1 MNNKTQFPFISIV
14 IPAWNA
20 QRTLRDC
27 LDSLK
32 NLNYPK
38 ERMEI
43 LIVDGLSTD
52 NTREIAASYDLTMVD
67 NPKKSHRT
75 GVNRGFKC
83 AKGELVAYADA
94 DCIVDQNWIQN
105 SVKYFEADPQVAGLT
120 GPIHLPPQQSAFAKA
135 VAFLFSIAVTL
146 GKSSHKETQRTVE
159 VVKDFPTCNAI
170 YRKAALNAVMPLA
183 GNLLGG
189 ADVELNYLLR
199 QRGFSL
205 LSTPD
210 VKVWHYKRET
220 PRGFFRQMY
229 RYAIMRLQLGK
240 KWHSLLS
247 VVHIAVGLS
256 VPLSIICFSLS
267 FLINLNLA
275 LIFLGLIMV
284 GLLLICT
291 FAFLQTKSF
300 SATLCVPLVI
310 VLAVTGWSIGFC
322 RELIFPLSR

>member
-1 MNNKTQFPFISIV
+1 MNDKMQTPFISIV
-14 IPAWNA
+14 IPARNA
-20 QRTLRDC
+20 QRTLKGC

-38 ERMEI
+38 KRMEI
-43 LIVDGLSTD
+43 LLVDGLSTD
-52 NTREIAASYDLTMVD
+52 NTQEIAASYDLTVVE
-67 NPKKSHRT
+67 NPQKSHRT
-75 GVNRGFKC
+75 GVNRGFEC
-83 AKGELVAYADA
+83 ARGELVAYADA
-94 DCIVDQNWIQN
+94 DCVVDENWLQN
-105 SVKYFEADPQVAGLT
+105 SLKYFEADPQVAGLT

-135 VAFLFSIAVTL
+135 VAFLFSLAATL

-170 YRKAALNAVMPLA
+170 YRKAAINAVMPLA
-183 GNLLGG
+183 ENLLGG

-220 PRGFFRQMY
+220 PRKFFRQMY

-240 KWHSLLS
+240 RWPSLLNLTH
-247 VVHIAVGLS
+247 VAVGLS
-256 VPLSIICFSLS
+256 VPLSIVWFSLC
-267 FLINLNLA
+267 FWINLNFVL
-275 LIFLGLIMV
+275 LFLGLIMA
-284 GLLLICT
+284 GLLLVCP
-291 FAFLQTKSF
+291 FAFLQTRSF

-310 VLAVTGWSIGFC
+310 ALAVTGWSIGFC
-322 RELIFPLSR
+322 RELIFPL

>member
-1 MNNKTQFPFISIV
+1 MNDKMQPPFISIV
-14 IPAWNA
+14 IPARNA
-20 QRTLRDC
+20 QRTLRGC

-43 LIVDGLSTD
+43 LLVDGLSTD
-52 NTREIAASYDLTMVD
+52 GTRDIAASYDLAIVD
-67 NPKKSHRT
+67 NPQKSHRT
-75 GVNRGFKC
+75 GVNRGFEC
-83 AKGELVAYADA
+83 ARGELVAYADA
-94 DCIVDQNWIQN
+94 DCIVDENWLQN
-105 SVKYFEADPQVAGLT
+105 SIKYFAADPQVAGIT

-135 VAFLFSIAVTL
+135 VAFLFSLAAAL

-170 YRKAALNAVMPLA
+170 YRKAALNTVMPLA
-183 GNLLGG
+183 ENLLGG

-205 LSTPD
+205 LATPD

-240 KWHSLLS
+240 RWGPILNLTH
-247 VVHIAVGLS
+247 VAVGLS
-256 VPLSIICFSLS
+256 VPLSIVWLSLCVWINLS
-267 FLINLNLA
+267 FVLLFI
-275 LIFLGLIMV
+275 GLLTV
-284 GLLLICT
+284 GLLLVCP
-291 FAFLQTKSF
+291 FAFLQTRSF

-322 RELIFPLSR
+322 RELIFPL

>member
-1 MNNKTQFPFISIV
+1 MNDKMQTPFISIV
-14 IPAWNA
+14 IPARNA
-20 QRTLRDC
+20 QRTLKDC
-27 LDSLK
+27 LDSLEQ
-32 NLNYPK
+32 LNYPK
-38 ERMEI
+38 ELREI
-43 LIVDGLSTD
+43 LLVDGFSTD
-52 NTREIAASYDLTMVD
+52 GTREIAALYDLTIVD
-67 NPKKSHRT
+67 NPQKSHRT
-75 GVNRGFKC
+75 GVNRGFEC

-94 DCIVDQNWIQN
+94 DCIVDGNWLQN
-105 SVKYFEADPQVAGLT
+105 SVKYFEVDPQVAGIT
-120 GPIHLPPQQSAFAKA
+120 GPIHLPPQQSAFARA
-135 VAFLFSIAVTL
+135 VAFLFSLAATL
-146 GKSSHKETQRTVE
+146 GKSSHKETQRKVE

-170 YRKAALNAVMPLA
+170 YRKAALNAVMPLG

-220 PRGFFRQMY
+220 PRKFFRQMY

-240 KWHSLLS
+240 KWHPLLN
-247 VVHIAVGLS
+247 VTHIAVGLS
-256 VPLSIICFSLS
+256 VPLSIVWLSLCFW
-267 FLINLNLA
+267 INLNLV
-275 LIFLGLIMV
+275 LVFLGLIAV
-284 GLLLICT
+284 GLLLICP

-322 RELIFPLSR
+322 RELLSPL

>member
-1 MNNKTQFPFISIV
+1 MNDKMQPPFISIV
-14 IPAWNA
+14 IPARNA
-20 QRTLRDC
+20 QRTLKGC

-32 NLNYPK
+32 NLNYSK
-38 ERMEI
+38 ERREI
-43 LIVDGLSTD
+43 LLVDGLSTD
-52 NTREIAASYDLTMVD
+52 GTREIAASYDLTIVD
-67 NPKKSHRT
+67 NPQKSHRT
-75 GVNRGFKC
+75 GVNRGFEC

-94 DCIVDQNWIQN
+94 DCIVDKNWIQN
-105 SVKYFEADPQVAGLT
+105 SIKYFEADSQVAGVT

-135 VAFLFSIAVTL
+135 VAFLFSLAAAL
-146 GKSSHKETQRTVE
+146 GKSSHKETQQTVE

-170 YRKAALNAVMPLA
+170 YRKAALNAIMPLA
-183 GNLLGG
+183 ENLLGG

-240 KWHSLLS
+240 RWGPILNLTH
-247 VVHIAVGLS
+247 VAVGLS
-256 VPLSIICFSLS
+256 VPLSILWLSLCFWINLS
-267 FLINLNLA
+267 FVLL
-275 LIFLGLIMV
+275 FLGLIMV
-284 GLLLICT
+284 GLLLVCP

-310 VLAVTGWSIGFC
+310 ALAVTGWSIGFC
-322 RELIFPLSR
+322 RELIFPVS

>member
-1 MNNKTQFPFISIV
+1 MNDKPQTPFISIV

-27 LDSLK
+27 LDSLR

-43 LIVDGLSTD
+43 LLVDGFSTD
-52 NTREIAASYDLTMVD
+52 GTRDIAASYDLTIVD
-67 NPKKSHRT
+67 NPQKSHRT
-75 GVNRGFKC
+75 GVNRGFAH

-94 DCIVDQNWIQN
+94 DCIVDENWLQN
-105 SVKYFEADPQVAGLT
+105 SIKYFETDSQVVGIT
-120 GPIHLPPQQSAFAKA
+120 GPIHLPSQQSVFAKA
-135 VAFLFSIAVTL
+135 VAFLFSLAAAL

-183 GNLLGG
+183 ENLLGG

-199 QRGFSL
+199 QQGFSL
-205 LSTPD
+205 LATPD

-240 KWHSLLS
+240 KWRPLLNLT
-247 VVHIAVGLS
+247 HIAVGLS
-256 VPLSIICFSLS
+256 VPLSILWLSLCFW
-267 FLINLNLA
+267 INLNFVFL
-275 LIFLGLIMV
+275 FLGLIMM
-284 GLLLICT
+284 GLLLICPI
-291 FAFLQTKSF
+291 AFLKTKSF
-300 SATLCVPLVI
+300 LSALCVPLVI
-310 VLAVTGWSIGFC
+310 VLAITGWSIGFC
-322 RELIFPLSR
+322 RELIFPVS

>member
-1 MNNKTQFPFISIV
+1 MNDKTQYPFISIV
-14 IPAWNA
+14 IPARNA
-20 QRTLRDC
+20 QRTLKDC

-32 NLNYPK
+32 HLNYPK
-38 ERMEI
+38 ERMEV
-43 LIVDGLSTD
+43 LLVDGFSTD
-52 NTREIAASYDLTMVD
+52 GTREIAASYDLAIVD
-67 NPKKSHRT
+67 NPQKSHRT
-75 GVNRGFKC
+75 GVNRGFEC
-83 AKGELVAYADA
+83 ARGELVAYADA
-94 DCIVDQNWIQN
+94 DCIVDENWLQN
-105 SVKYFEADPQVAGLT
+105 SIKYFAADPQVAGLT

-135 VAFLFSIAVTL
+135 VAFLFSLAAAL

-170 YRKAALNAVMPLA
+170 YRKAVLNTVMPLA
-183 GNLLGG
+183 ENLLGG

-240 KWHSLLS
+240 RWGPILNLTH
-247 VVHIAVGLS
+247 VAVGLS
-256 VPLSIICFSLS
+256 VPLSILWLSLCFW
-267 FLINLNLA
+267 INLNFVL
-275 LIFLGLIMV
+275 LFLGLITA
-284 GLLLICT
+284 GLLLVCP

-310 VLAVTGWSIGFC
+310 ALAVTGWSIGFC
-322 RELIFPLSR
+322 RELIFPVS